1 MKKHFYYLFL
11 SLIIFTINCSQ
22 IHANSVAGG
31 MIEFTH
37 KGGSIYN
44 IKVTAFIDKGQAPSS
59 PSLYINNFINVSIYD
74 NGPVPDALKQNVKL
88 DYVSITDLDYKDKE
102 CVSGFTL
109 STSKVIFSADVTL
122 NKALYTNPAG
132 YYIIWADGDRNKTV
146 NANSSQGMLF
156 LLKIPPLNA
165 QDNSSPVFKLDKGI
179 VACVGKS
186 FSIDLGATDPDAS
199 NTRTYKLV
207 IPYSGP
213 ALNTFTFKRTL
224 PTPRNS
230 VGGFTPVAWNTGFSD
245 TSPMGAGVTLDPST
259 GILSGT
265 APTVKG
271 KYLVVVECKEFRGST
286 EIGSNRMDFEIIVDD
301 CNNPK
306 PLVYL
311 EGTPA
316 VHLNSLVICEG
327 STRVLETASNTG
339 FTYQWQKGGV
349 DIPGATKFQLKVF
362 GDATTGGG
370 GEYTVKVTRPAGSA
384 CGAGT
389 ETSLKTDLTPQAGEN
404 VKLDPTTKAFCE
416 GDQTTLT
423 ILQKSTGA
431 ALGGFN
437 KVWYKDNV
445 LLSGVG
451 GQFYNTGK
459 KGYYKVVVTQF
470 IDPKCSFTDSVEINA
485 IPLPEAKITN
495 VTNRT
500 KICDGEVVKLSA
512 RQATGVVYQWV
523 KDGADIPAPT
533 GKSPDLDVKQS
544 GVYGLRVEDAL
555 GICDAFANPTVTVT
569 VTPYPTVTFAPI
581 APICNTKSAK
591 INLQPLVT
599 PFYSGGGI
607 FTGNGIVNGYEF
619 DPIVSG
625 YGSFKLTYSFRTA
638 EGCEKS
644 ADQTVIVDQVPTVR
658 LGSDVTIFRGESV
671 QIKSVGS
678 TGSKYLY
685 EWTPATGLDSPNA
698 YQPIASPVKETTYV
712 VKVSSVFSKCFV
724 NDKMTIFV
732 RAILDIPSAFTPNND
747 LDAKNETWKILDNNQ
762 QILDYPNMEVKV
774 YNRWG
779 NEIFSSI
786 GAREYERE
794 PFNGIQKGERLPAG
808 TYFYVIK
815 PSPDVPPL
823 TGYVTIIR

>member
-1 MKKHFYYLFL
+1 MKKHFYHLLL
-11 SLIIFTINCSQ
+11 SLIVFIINCSRV
-22 IHANSVAGG
+22 HANSVAGG
-31 MIEFTH
+31 MMEFTH
-37 KGGSIYN
+37 KGGSTYN
-44 IKVTAFIDKGQAPSS
+44 IKVTIFVDKGQKATA
-59 PSLYINNFINVSIYD
+59 PSLYINNFINVSIYSL
-74 NGPVPDALKQNVKL
+74 GPIPDPLMQNVKL
-88 DYVSITDLDYKDKE
+88 DFVSITDLDYTDKE
-102 CVSGFTL
+102 CIFNQPSV
-109 STSKVIFSADVTL
+109 SKVVFSADVTL
-122 NKALYTNPAG
+122 NKARYTNPAG
-132 YYIIWADGDRNKTV
+132 YYLIWQDGDRNVTV
-146 NANSSQGMLF
+146 NANSSQGQLW
-156 LLKIPPLNA
+156 LLKFPPLNV

-179 VACVGKS
+179 IACVGKT
-186 FSIDLGATDPDAS
+186 FSIDLGATDSDAG

-213 ALNTFTFKRTL
+213 QLNTFSFKQTL

-230 VGGFTPVAWNTGFSD
+230 VGGFTPVAWNAGFSD
-245 TSPMGAGVTLDPST
+245 TSPMGAGVTIDPAT
-259 GILSGT
+259 GVLSGT
-265 APTVKG
+265 APAVKG
-271 KYLVVVECKEFRGST
+271 KYLVVVECTEFRGGR
-286 EIGSNRMDFEIIVDD
+286 EIGSNRMDFEIVVED

-316 VHLNSLVICEG
+316 VHLNRLVICEG
-327 STRVLETASNTG
+327 STRVLETANGTG

-349 DIPGATKFQLKVF
+349 DIPGATKYQLKVF
-362 GDATTGGG
+362 GDPTTGGG
-370 GEYTVKVTRPAGSA
+370 GDYTVKVTRPAGSA

-389 ETSLKTDLTPQAGEN
+389 ETSLNTELTPQAGEN
-404 VKLDPTTKAFCE
+404 VKLDATTKAFCE

-431 ALGGFN
+431 ALGNFN

-445 LLSGVG
+445 RLNGVG
-451 GQFYNTGK
+451 GQFYNTGE
-459 KGYYKVVVTQF
+459 KGHYKVVVTQF
-470 IDPKCSFTDSVEINA
+470 ADPKCSYTDSVEINA
-485 IPLPEAKITN
+485 IPVPQAKITN

-512 RQATGVVYQWV
+512 QQATGVVYQWV

-533 GKSPDLDVKQS
+533 GKNPDLDVKQS

-555 GICDAFANPTVTVT
+555 GICDAFANPTITVT

-581 APICNTKSAK
+581 ASICNTKSAK

-599 PFYSGGGI
+599 PFYSGGGV

-619 DPIVSG
+619 DPTVSG

-658 LGSDVTIFRGESV
+658 LGSDLTIFRGESV

-698 YQPIASPVKETTYV
+698 YQPIASPNLTTEYV
-712 VKVSSVFSKCFV
+712 VKVSSVLGKCSV
-724 NDKMTIFV
+724 TDKMTVFV
-732 RAILDIPSAFTPNND
+732 RAVLDIPSAFTPNND
-747 LDAKNETWKILDNNQ
+747 LEGKNETWKILDNNQ
-762 QILDYPNMEVKV
+762 QILDYPNMEVKI

-779 NEIFSSI
+779 SEIFASI
-786 GAREYERE
+786 GAREYERT
-794 PFNGIQKGERLPAG
+794 PFSGIQNGERLPAG